1 MDIDTLYISCL
12 KMLNDKFN
20 IKEYSKEKF
29 INIYNIT
36 YKENNK
42 NPLTPINDINK
53 LILIKIKNNVE
64 EEINK
69 KEIINYEKIEQD
81 NNNNNNNNNKIIEDN
96 KFDIE
101 NKLKEFENIRANM
114 NLITSSIDIKDNIN
128 EEDTNLEKIISP
140 IKSIQI
146 NNQDL
151 SINNKYKTFII
162 NTNKN
167 NFKITIN
174 VNILQNN
181 IYPCYLNLPYDIKY
195 KTPYIILSINDNND
209 KIVNYTFIPKYNNN
223 IWDIWKPITDNYIN
237 INLNTNNWNINLID
251 NLNNI
256 LDFSNYYSN
265 IKDVLENTSNNTFSL
280 SIDNENNFNIN
291 NKIKIIKEN
300 GIIIDNIFIIDK
312 NKDNNRIVIKKNNL
326 NLNDFINSKIYNYN
340 NQISL
345 LFKYYSK

>member
-1 MDIDTLYISCL
+1 MDIDTLYVSCL

-29 INIYNIT
+29 INIYNNT

-42 NPLTPINDINK
+42 NPLIPIYEINRLILVKIKNDIN
-53 LILIKIKNNVE
+53 

-69 KEIINYEKIEQD
+69 KDEINNNEINEKIEEE
-81 NNNNNNNNNKIIEDN
+81 NNKIDEEPR

-101 NKLKEFENIRANM
+101 NKLKEFENIRASM
-114 NLITSSIDIKDNIN
+114 NLISSSIEIKDNIN
-128 EEDTNLEKIISP
+128 EEENNIEKLSSSIN
-140 IKSIQI
+140 SIQI

-151 SINNKYKTFII
+151 SVNNKYKTFII

-167 NFKITIN
+167 NFKVSIN

-181 IYPCYLNLPYDIKY
+181 IYPCYLNLPFDIKY

-209 KIVNYTFIPKYNNN
+209 KIVNYTFIPKYNNNN

-256 LDFSNYYSN
+256 IDFSNYYSN
-265 IKDVLENTSNNTFSL
+265 IKDVLENNSNNTFSL

-312 NKDNNRIVIKKNNL
+312 NKDNNRIIIKKNNL
-326 NLNDFINSKIYNYN
+326 NLSDFINSKIYNYN